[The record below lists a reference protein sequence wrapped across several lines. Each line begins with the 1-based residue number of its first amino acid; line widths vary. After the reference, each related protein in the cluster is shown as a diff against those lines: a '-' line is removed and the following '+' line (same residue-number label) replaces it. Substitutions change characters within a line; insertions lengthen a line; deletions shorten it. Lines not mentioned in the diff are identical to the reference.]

1 MRTSSRFHRLVALG
15 ILGAHL
21 PACGTA
27 GWRTQAI
34 VPQETKRTM
43 YAGDVRVRTT
53 DGTTYPFRGVGV
65 SADSLGG
72 WLTEPGGTER
82 AFPLSDV
89 ATVQVWLPGQ
99 RSFARRTRTI
109 E

>member
-1 MRTSSRFHRLVALG
+1 
-15 ILGAHL
+15 
-21 PACGTA
+21 
-27 GWRTQAI
+27 
-34 VPQETKRTM
+34 M

-89 ATVQVWLPGQ
+89 ATVQVWHQGSAPSHEGPGL
-99 RSFARRTRTI
+99 SSEEESHTVKVIGVVALVALVGFAWYVNTMHN
-109 E
+109 